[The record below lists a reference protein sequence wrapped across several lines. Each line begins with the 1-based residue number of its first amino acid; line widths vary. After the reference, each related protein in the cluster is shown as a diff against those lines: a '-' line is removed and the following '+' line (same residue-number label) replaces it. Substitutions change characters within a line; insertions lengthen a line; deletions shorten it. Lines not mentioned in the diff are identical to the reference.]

1 MFVLLGCGDD
11 VTMPAGRTTEA
22 HDPRAVGDAGDGA
35 AVLPNVGAFGP
46 GGSNAMLPEDDR
58 APVVAAA
65 APPMISGGT
74 LLVLRDGV
82 TAIAADPDRDRVS
95 IVGLGP
101 EGLLGHVLLEP
112 GDEPGRATQDAAGRV
127 HVVLRGGGAVASI
140 DVPSRKVTERR
151 SVCGAP
157 RGIAYDASADVLHV
171 ACLGGELLTLPADGG
186 QPLRNVR
193 VATDLRDVIVQ
204 DGRLLVTQFKSAALL
219 EIDADGVAM
228 TRRRPLSVTQTGN
241 SEATEDPRRLE
252 PALARRAIAMG
263 DGRTLVLHQRALAET
278 IDLSPPPQEQ
288 QVVGSGPYG
297 GSTGSVAAPIPG
309 CRSIVQTALTVIDED
324 GRVQQSAS
332 VGEAVLAVDVA
343 ISPDETTLV
352 IASAGGRDPGAPAPG
367 AAPLPAG
374 TEPAPQGTVSMI
386 AMNDALFQQG
396 DEIGEGCLRSPMF
409 VPGQPTAVAF
419 ASDGT
424 LVVQSREPARLILM
438 FSGGMRMIELGGES
452 RLDTGHEL
460 FHRDPGVGIACASC
474 HGEGGDDGHTWKFS
488 RIGRRRTQAVNIGL
502 AGTEPFHWSGEME
515 DLNTLMN
522 EVFVGRMGAAPQSE
536 RRLNALS
543 SWIFQQRPPAPL
555 RNPQDEAAL
564 RGKALFESTEVGCTA
579 CHSGEKLTNN
589 DNVDVGTGL
598 ALQVPSLI
606 GIGHRAPFM
615 HTGCAATLHDRF
627 DPNCGGDQ
635 HGQTAQLDPAQIDDL
650 VAYLESL

>member
-1 MFVLLGCGDD
+1 
-11 VTMPAGRTTEA
+11 
-22 HDPRAVGDAGDGA
+22 
-35 AVLPNVGAFGP
+35 
-46 GGSNAMLPEDDR
+46 
-58 APVVAAA
+58 
-65 APPMISGGT
+65 
-74 LLVLRDGV
+74 
-82 TAIAADPDRDRVS
+82 
-95 IVGLGP
+95 
-101 EGLLGHVLLEP
+101 
-112 GDEPGRATQDAAGRV
+112 
-127 HVVLRGGGAVASI
+127 
-140 DVPSRKVTERR
+140 
-151 SVCGAP
+151 
-157 RGIAYDASADVLHV
+157 
-171 ACLGGELLTLPADGG
+171 
-186 QPLRNVR
+186 
-193 VATDLRDVIVQ
+193 
-204 DGRLLVTQFKSAALL
+204 
-219 EIDADGVAM
+219 
-228 TRRRPLSVTQTGN
+228 
-241 SEATEDPRRLE
+241 
-252 PALARRAIAMG
+252 
-263 DGRTLVLHQRALAET
+263 
-278 IDLSPPPQEQ
+278 
-288 QVVGSGPYG
+288 
-297 GSTGSVAAPIPG
+297 
-309 CRSIVQTALTVIDED
+309 
-324 GRVQQSAS
+324 
-332 VGEAVLAVDVA
+332 VA

-352 IASAGGRDPGAPAPG
+352 IASAGGRDLGAPLPG
-367 AAPLPAG
+367 AAPLPA
-374 TEPAPQGTVSMI
+374 TTQPTPQGTVSMI

-515 DLNTLMN
+515 NLNTLMN

-536 RRLNALS
+536 PRLNALS
-543 SWIFQQRPPAPL
+543 SWIFQQRPPASL

-564 RGKALFESTEVGCTA
+564 RGKALFESAEVGCAA

-589 DNVDVGTGL
+589 DNADVGTGL

-615 HTGCAATLHDRF
+615 HTGCAATLRDRF
-627 DPNCGGDQ
+627 DPECGGDQ
-635 HGQTAQLDPAQIDDL
+635 HGQTAGLDPAQIDDL